1 MDGNSRDSVEKLFTN
16 SVNFQ
21 DMRHTGDNRVQKLL
35 SSPQQDKTPERQAL
49 GHRMI
54 STRCY
59 RPGEEHALSCMEKTA
74 SGGRKQTIYSRP
86 ECQESLNLIN
96 L

>member
-1 MDGNSRDSVEKLFTN
+1 MEKLFTK

-21 DMRHTGDNRVQKLL
+21 DMRHTQVQKLL
-35 SSPQQDKTPERQAL
+35 SSPPQDKTPERQVL

-59 RPGEEHALSCMEKTA
+59 RPGGEHALSCMEKIA
-74 SGGRKQTIYSRP
+74 GREGENKFIEQACMPGIFK
-86 ECQESLNLIN
+86 LNKFII
-96 L
+96 